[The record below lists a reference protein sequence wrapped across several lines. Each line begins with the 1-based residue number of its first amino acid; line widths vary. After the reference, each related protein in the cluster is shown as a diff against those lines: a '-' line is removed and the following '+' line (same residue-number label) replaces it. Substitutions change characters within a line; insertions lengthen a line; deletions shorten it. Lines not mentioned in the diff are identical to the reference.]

1 MTILEALIQLR
12 DDIKLW
18 CINNFNQKLN
28 KDDIISSTTDLT
40 AGSSA
45 LETGKL
51 YIVYE

>member
-12 DDIKLW
+12 DDIKVW

-28 KDDIISSTTDLT
+28 KNDIISSTTDLT
-40 AGSSA
+40 AGSST
-45 LETGKL
+45 LTTGQI